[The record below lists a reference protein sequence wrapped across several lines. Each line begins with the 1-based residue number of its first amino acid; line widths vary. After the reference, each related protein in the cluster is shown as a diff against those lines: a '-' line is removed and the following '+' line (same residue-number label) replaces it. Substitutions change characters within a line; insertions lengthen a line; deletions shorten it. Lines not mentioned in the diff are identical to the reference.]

1 VAYKVFFDGA
11 PTVRLTKHELVP
23 SKLVIPGSAW
33 CGGRRGPGCPHWE
46 LAKAVAKANGLRVAS
61 VWLSTSGEYV
71 AALSTRRTIG
81 HGCYLPAAEV
91 TFRVAKEESQ
101 GEK

>member
-1 VAYKVFFDGA
+1 MPSVQL
-11 PTVRLTKHELVP
+11 TVHEHVP
-23 SKLVIPGSAW
+23 MKLVIPGSAW
-33 CGGRRGPGCPHWE
+33 LGGRGKAGDGAQWA
-46 LAKAVAKANGLRVAS
+46 LAKAIATANGLRLAT
-61 VWLSTSGEYV
+61 VWLDTDGAYH

-91 TFRVAKEESQ
+91 TFRVAKSESQ